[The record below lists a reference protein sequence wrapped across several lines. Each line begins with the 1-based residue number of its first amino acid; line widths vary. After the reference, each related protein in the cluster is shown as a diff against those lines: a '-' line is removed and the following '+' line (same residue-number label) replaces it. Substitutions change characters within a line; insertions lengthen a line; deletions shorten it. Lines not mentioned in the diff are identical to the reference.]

1 MPIDSNKNELTHRP
15 DSVIAVGFGLKSQ
28 NLERVKLDLLELE
41 QLIEAAGGEV
51 IASIYQHAEK
61 IQPATLIGEGKVQEI
76 KKLAA
81 DMEADI
87 VIIDH
92 ELTGVQLRNLE
103 KEINVRVLDRSQLII
118 DIFAQRAHTHEG
130 KLQVEL
136 AQLLDQLPRMVGG
149 WLGSLSRLGA
159 GIGTRGPGEKALEMD
174 RRRIRERI
182 SGIRKQLEKVR
193 KHRKEIRRNRS
204 AAIQIAL
211 IGYTNAGKSSL
222 LKALTRSEPLIEDQL
237 FATLDPLTRKMHLD
251 KAPNVILTDTVGF
264 IQKLP
269 THLIEAFKSTLEE
282 TSEADILLHV
292 IDLSNP
298 DFEIQV
304 EAVNK
309 LIEEFNWHEK
319 PIIHVF
325 NKKDAAPIEAQ
336 FRIKQK
342 PFSVV
347 SAHTEEG
354 IPALKTKVV
363 AEIHSISKEIEMF
376 LSYEEE
382 HKLYELTKLGQIIE
396 KHPVQTGYNIKV
408 ALPFRNYLIWEKE
421 FKNNPAAKDESDTFD
436 SRSDDLPHG
445 EEE

>member
-1 MPIDSNKNELTHRP
+1 MPTDHINKSNKPAP
-15 DSVIAVGFGLKSQ
+15 DGVIAVGFGLKSQ
-28 NLERVKLDLLELE
+28 SLERVKLDLIELE

-51 IASIYQHAEK
+51 IASVYQHTEK

-76 KKLAA
+76 KRLASDLSA
-81 DMEADI
+81 DV

-92 ELTGVQLRNLE
+92 ELSGVQLRNLE
-103 KEINVRVLDRSQLII
+103 KEIGVRVLDRSQLII
-118 DIFAQRAHTHEG
+118 DIFAQRAQTHEG

-136 AQLLDQLPRMVGG
+136 AQHLDQLPRMVGG

-182 SGIRKQLEKVR
+182 QVIRKQLEKVR
-193 KHRKEIRRNRS
+193 KHRKEIRRSRS
-204 AAIQIAL
+204 AAIQVAL

-264 IQKLP
+264 VQKLP
-269 THLIEAFKSTLEE
+269 THLIEAFKATLEE

-298 DFEIQV
+298 DFEIQI

-309 LIEEFNWHEK
+309 LIEEFKWNEK
-319 PIIHVF
+319 PIIYVF

-336 FRIKQK
+336 FRIKQR
-342 PFSVV
+342 PFCVV
-347 SAHTEEG
+347 SAQTEEG
-354 IPALKTKVV
+354 IPALKTKIV
-363 AEIHSISKEIEMF
+363 AEIHSISKEVETFIP
-376 LSYEEE
+376 YEEE
-382 HKLYELTKLGQIIE
+382 HRIYDITKLGQILE
-396 KHPVQTGYNIKV
+396 KHPVQTGYNLKI
-408 ALPFRNYLIWEKE
+408 AFPFRNYLIWEKE
-421 FKNNPAAKDESDTFD
+421 LKAKHQNQEPQTDNFS
-436 SRSDDLPHG
+436 S